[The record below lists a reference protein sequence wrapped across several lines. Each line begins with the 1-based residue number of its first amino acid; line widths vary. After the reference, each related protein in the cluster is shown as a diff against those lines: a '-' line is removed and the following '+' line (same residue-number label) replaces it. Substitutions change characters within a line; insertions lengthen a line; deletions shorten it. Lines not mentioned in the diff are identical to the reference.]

1 MKFKRI
7 FLIVLDSLGVGEA
20 IDADKYNSRGA
31 NTLGHLMDN
40 NLFIPNLSK
49 LGLVNTLTMNNLEAD
64 AYYTIARPR
73 NAGCDSLSGHYEIV
87 GIDSKTEPRF
97 AREAFPREILERIAQ
112 DTQIPIIGN
121 VISDCDT
128 VINKLGER
136 QAETGAL
143 IIYTTGDS
151 NMEVAANEDII
162 PLNQL
167 EEYCEVIRNIT
178 FKDEWRVNSV
188 IARPYKKVGGK
199 YKLTTDTKRYTF
211 NPPTTSILDSIKNNN
226 LQVIS
231 IGKISDIFNNQGIT
245 KVVKSANNSD
255 AVNKLLDIMDKDFE
269 GLCFANL
276 PDFDTLYGHA
286 RNVKGYKEALE
297 EFDVLIPLIINKL
310 NLDDL
315 LIITADHGNDPT
327 FEGVSHTR
335 ENVPV
340 IIYSRSFT
348 GNGQIDILDTYA
360 DIGATISDIF
370 KLDEPWIGNS
380 FLTRLK

>member
-1 MKFKRI
+1 MNK
-7 FLIVLDSLGVGEA
+7 IVIGIDVG
-20 IDADKYNSRGA
+20 ISTTK
-31 NTLGHLMDN
+31 
-40 NLFIPNLSK
+40 
-49 LGLVNTLTMNNLEAD
+49 
-64 AYYTIARPR
+64 
-73 NAGCDSLSGHYEIV
+73 IV

-112 DTQIPIIGN
+112 ETQIPIIGN
-121 VISDCDT
+121 VISDCET
-128 VINKLGER
+128 VIAKLGDR
-136 QAETGAL
+136 QEETGAL

-178 FKDEWRVNSV
+178 LKDEWRVNSI
-188 IARPYKKVGGK
+188 IARPYKKVEGQ
-199 YKLTTDTKRYTF
+199 YKLTSDTKRYTF
-211 NPPTTSILDSIKNNN
+211 NPPQTSILDSLKNNN

-231 IGKISDIFNNQGIT
+231 IGKISDLFNNQGIT
-245 KVVKSANNSD
+245 KVIKSANNSD
-255 AVNKLLDIMDKDFE
+255 AVNKLLDIMDKEFE

-276 PDFDTLYGHA
+276 PDFDTIYGHA
-286 RNVKGYKEALE
+286 RNIDGYKEALE

-315 LIITADHGNDPT
+315 LIITSDHGNDPT
-327 FEGVSHTR
+327 YEGVSHTR

-340 IIYSRSFT
+340 IVYSRSFT

-370 KLDEPWIGNS
+370 KLDEPWTGNS